1 MFWLGVT
8 QALEAQRIENLNI
21 KKEEKM
27 WFRTKQGVEYKV
39 NDEFIGVKMT
49 REEAIQKMSAIF
61 SSDVSGSLRNIQ
73 DFVDGLEALELLK
86 FEEEKKPKYITID
99 HCGGIS
105 DKTCTVAIADMIEA
119 LRRINIIC
127 VEKA

>member
-61 SSDVSGSLRNIQ
+61 SSDVSVVLGIFRI
-73 DFVDGLEALELLK
+73 LLM
-86 FEEEKKPKYITID
+86 
-99 HCGGIS
+99 
-105 DKTCTVAIADMIEA
+105 V
-119 LRRINIIC
+119 
-127 VEKA
+127 